1 MMGLVK
7 TLVKTLGALLVGA
20 VVYIGFNVAQVYL
33 VGRSDEAR
41 PVDAIVVLGAAQY
54 DGRPSPQLQARL
66 DHALLLWR
74 QGVAPLV
81 VVTGGKQPTDRFTE
95 AEASAKYLVSGGVPL
110 DSIALENTGRTT
122 RESLLGVREIVR
134 VRNLNSLL
142 LVTDP
147 YHAERA
153 ALIAQDIGLRVFVS
167 PTRTSTIRGGEN
179 LSRHLRE
186 GAGVALGQII
196 GFRSLERLTH

>member
-81 VVTGGKQPTDRFTE
+81 VVTGGKQPADRFTE

>member
-1 MMGLVK
+1 MMGIAK
-7 TLVKTLGALLVGA
+7 TLVKTLGAIFVGA

-81 VVTGGKQPTDRFTE
+81 VVTGGKQPADRFTE

-122 RESLLGVREIVR
+122 RESLLGVREIIR
-134 VRNLNSLL
+134 ARNLNSLL

-147 YHAERA
+147 YHAQRA

>member
-1 MMGLVK
+1 MMGIAK
-7 TLVKTLGALLVGA
+7 TVVKTLGAIFVGA

-81 VVTGGKQPTDRFTE
+81 VVTGGKQPADRFTE

-122 RESLLGVREIVR
+122 RESLLGVREIIR
-134 VRNLNSLL
+134 ARNLNSLL

-147 YHAERA
+147 YHAQRA

-167 PTRTSTIRGGEN
+167 TTRTSTIRGGEN

>member
-1 MMGLVK
+1 MMGILKALVK
-7 TLVKTLGALLVGA
+7 LLGAIFVG
-20 VVYIGFNVAQVYL
+20 VILYIGFNVAQVYL

-81 VVTGGKQPTDRFTE
+81 VVAGGKQPADRFTE
-95 AEASAKYLVSGGVPL
+95 AEASARYLVSGGVPL
-110 DSIALENTGRTT
+110 DSIALENTGRST
-122 RESLLGVREIVR
+122 RESLLGVREIIR
-134 VRNLNSLL
+134 ARNLNSLL

-147 YHAERA
+147 YHAQRA

-167 PTRTSTIRGGEN
+167 PTRTSAIRGGEN

>member
-81 VVTGGKQPTDRFTE
+81 VVTGGKQPADRFTE

-196 GFRSLERLTH
+196 GFRSLERLTQ

>member
-1 MMGLVK
+1 MMVLVK
-7 TLVKTLGALLVGA
+7 TLVKTLGVLLVGA

-33 VGRSDEAR
+33 VGRSDEVR

-66 DHALLLWR
+66 DHALLLWG

-81 VVTGGKQPTDRFTE
+81 VVTGGKQPADRFTE
-95 AEASAKYLVSGGVPL
+95 AEASAKYLVSGGVPV

-122 RESLLGVREIVR
+122 RESLLGVREIIR
-134 VRNLNSLL
+134 VRNLSSLL

-167 PTRTSTIRGGEN
+167 PTRTSTIRGAEN

>member
-1 MMGLVK
+1 MMVLVK

-33 VGRSDEAR
+33 VGRSDEVR

-66 DHALLLWR
+66 DHALLLWG

-81 VVTGGKQPTDRFTE
+81 VVTGGKQPADRFTE
-95 AEASAKYLVSGGVPL
+95 AEASAKYLVSGGVPV

-122 RESLLGVREIVR
+122 RESLLGVREIIR
-134 VRNLNSLL
+134 VRNLSSLL

-147 YHAERA
+147 YHAERT